1 MAEPGRVPPALR
13 LCRGC
18 RQFVRL
24 NEETCPFCSG
34 NLDMLQADYDKR
46 VADMHQA
53 AAELREALARAGVTD
68 GEGIGPAADGN

>member
-1 MAEPGRVPPALR
+1 MLR

-24 NEETCPFCSG
+24 NEQACPFCG
-34 NLDMLQADYDKR
+34 GDLDLVQADYDKR

-53 AAELREALARAGVTD
+53 AAELREALARTGPTD
-68 GEGIGPAADGN
+68 GEG